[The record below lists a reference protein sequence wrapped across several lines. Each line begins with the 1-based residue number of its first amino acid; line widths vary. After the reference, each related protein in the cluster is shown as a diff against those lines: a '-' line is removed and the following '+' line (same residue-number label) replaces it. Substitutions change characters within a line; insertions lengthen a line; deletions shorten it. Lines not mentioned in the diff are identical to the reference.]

1 LRPSGSTGLL
11 AVMLRRASWRS
22 WLIAGLAALVPLS
35 AQEAPQTIFRSH
47 GDFRAVNVAEEL
59 EALRDANSAL
69 LQPIPRRAVT
79 FPVAVAKARSL
90 ARTAVP
96 PASLAATL
104 QALPDNRTPT
114 LRLFAF
120 AQVAAAKPTAAF
132 AVLVA
137 AQEKDEA
144 SPDLLADLAGML
156 AGFGHPNEALA
167 FLDELARRGVEPA
180 PPMGMTGRD
189 ALDYLRG
196 YALARTGDTATALPL
211 LRAVADR
218 APVLAEAARMVAI
231 LSDDEAEQRKY
242 MLLGVWRHRSP
253 LMVCAGVDETKP
265 EPDALSTGD
274 EVAIDPRALFDLS
287 RGKRGRQ
294 PGMRYAQTVPQAN
307 DLEAK
312 MKLAGVAADERHS
325 ALEAQRRRPR
335 GYTHTDG
342 NVEETWGYRMH
353 EYASALDRT
362 DARLRQLER
371 RRREAT
377 QERTAAR
384 RRIEDQR
391 DKDAGAAMD
400 AYMREC
406 VAKKYTPTMEQIGE
420 TTRPA
425 LEAALAAYLPYVKRE
440 ELAYG
445 EWFAEWHLLASAV
458 TAHIGDSGWHEYS
471 RLAIEKQRWH
481 TYRRLLFLAED
492 QAAMGMSPMIKR
504 GAGEVPTEPEEEEIE
519 ECDGDRS
526 IGFSTGQMPGG
537 ETLPFD
543 FGVEMTCE
551 GMSIEVAVDTEI
563 PGVSISAELGGDNDG
578 NFTGFI
584 GPKAE
589 AGLGM
594 KGIAEFTGSAKA
606 GAYVTGNKD
615 GITDAGVKYEVKANA
630 KLGPLSGAQKL
641 AEGAISFFPAPASS
655 PGDFAPLT
663 P

>member
-1 LRPSGSTGLL
+1 MTR
-11 AVMLRRASWRS
+11 AASWRS
-22 WLIAGLAALVPLS
+22 WVTAGITAVVTLS
-35 AQEAPQTIFRSH
+35 AQETPETIFRSH

-59 EALRDANSAL
+59 EALRDSNSAL
-69 LQPIPRRAVT
+69 LRPVPRQVVA
-79 FPVAVAKARSL
+79 FPAAVAKARSL

-104 QALPDNRTPT
+104 KALPDNETST

-120 AQVAAAKPTAAF
+120 AQLASAKPTAAF

-137 AQEKDEA
+137 AQEKDPDSA
-144 SPDLLADLAGML
+144 DLLADLAGML

-180 PPMGMTGRD
+180 PPMGITGRD
-189 ALDYLRG
+189 AVDYLRG
-196 YALARTGDTATALPL
+196 YSLARTGDVAKALPL

-231 LSDDEAEQRKY
+231 LSEDEAEQRKY
-242 MLLGVWRHRSP
+242 LLLGVWRHRSP
-253 LMVCAGVDETKP
+253 LMVCAGVDITGP
-265 EPDALSTGD
+265 EPDALSTGE
-274 EVAIDPRALFDLS
+274 EVAIDPRTLFDLS

-312 MKLAGVAADERHS
+312 MKLAGAAADDRHS

-335 GYTHTDG
+335 GYTHTEES
-342 NVEETWGYRMH
+342 VEETWGYRMH
-353 EYASALDRT
+353 ELAAGLDRT
-362 DARLRQLER
+362 DARLRELER
-371 RRREAT
+371 RRRQAD

-384 RRIEDQR
+384 LKIEDRR
-391 DKDAGAAMD
+391 DKEVAAAMD

-406 VAKKYTPTMEQIGE
+406 LAKKYTPTMEQIGE
-420 TTRPA
+420 STRAA
-425 LEAALAAYLPYVKRE
+425 LESALAAYLPYVKRE
-440 ELAYG
+440 ELALG
-445 EWFAEWHLLASAV
+445 EWFAEWHLLTSAV
-458 TAHIGDSGWHEYS
+458 TAHIGDSGWHEYG
-471 RLAIEKQRWH
+471 RLGIEKERWR
-481 TYRRLLFLAED
+481 TYRQLLFLVED
-492 QAAMGMSPMIKR
+492 HASIGISPMIKR

-519 ECDGDRS
+519 DCDGDRS

-537 ETLPFD
+537 EALPFD

-551 GMSIEVAVDTEI
+551 GMSMEVAVDTEI

-584 GPKAE
+584 GPKIE
-589 AGLGM
+589 KGFGE

-606 GAYVTGNKD
+606 GAYVTGNKN
-615 GITDAGVKYEVKANA
+615 GITDAGVKYEVKANV

-641 AEGAISFFPAPASS
+641 AEGAVSFIPAPDASA
-655 PGDFAPLT
+655 GDLVPLAH
-663 P
+663 